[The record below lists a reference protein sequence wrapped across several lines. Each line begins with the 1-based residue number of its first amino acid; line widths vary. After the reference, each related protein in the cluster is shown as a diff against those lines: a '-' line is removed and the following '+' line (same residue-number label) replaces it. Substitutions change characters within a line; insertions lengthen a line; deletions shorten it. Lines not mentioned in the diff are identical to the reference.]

1 LGCPFEGRIPF
12 ASVVEIAER
21 LVVGEPRE
29 IALADTI
36 GVAVPDE
43 VGELIG
49 RVQSA
54 IRPIPIRAHFHDTRN
69 TAIANVWA
77 AIRAGATA
85 IDASV
90 GGIGGCP
97 YAPRATGN
105 VATED
110 VLYLLN
116 HSGVA
121 TGVDIESVIQTA
133 QWCGELL
140 GRQLP
145 GRVSRAGDFPRAI
158 SPGLES

>member
-1 LGCPFEGRIPF
+1 VSRARSDRFPFGRN
-12 ASVVEIAER
+12 
-21 LVVGEPRE
+21 
-29 IALADTI
+29 
-36 GVAVPDE
+36 
-43 VGELIG
+43 
-49 RVQSA
+49 
-54 IRPIPIRAHFHDTRN
+54 FHDTRN

-121 TGVDIESVIQTA
+121 TGVDIESVIRTA